1 MTRYAANLSMLFTPL
16 PFLERFDAA
25 ARAGFD
31 AVEFWWPS
39 QPLREGLRTRDIV
52 RRARDLGLEVV
63 LLNFD
68 GGDMPAGDRGL
79 AGDSERVRQFREN
92 VPVAI
97 DLALELGCR
106 KLNAL
111 AGNAVPGHKLSAQ
124 MDVLA
129 DSVAFAADA
138 ASAHGMAI
146 MLEAL
151 NPTDTPRYLLPRAGT
166 VLALIERLG
175 LANVAF
181 QFDTYHV
188 AKAGDD
194 LRAVIAT
201 AGQRIG
207 HVQFADFPG
216 RHEPGSGQ
224 IPFGAILSDL
234 ASFGYQGAVGLEYAP
249 RERWAPDFSF
259 LARLGSWHA

>member
-1 MTRYAANLSMLFTPL
+1 MTTYAANLSMLFTPL

-25 ARAGFD
+25 ARAGFE

-39 QPLREGLRTRDIV
+39 GPLAEGIATREIV
-52 RRARDLGLEVV
+52 RRARDLHLEVV

-68 GGDMPAGDRGL
+68 AGDMPAGDRGL
-79 AGDSERVRQFREN
+79 A
-92 VPVAI
+92 VAI
-97 DLALELGCR
+97 DFALELGCH

-111 AGNAVPGHKLSAQ
+111 AGNAVPGHELSAQ

-129 DSVAFAADA
+129 GNVAFAADA
-138 ASAHGMAI
+138 AAAHGMAI

-175 LANVAF
+175 LGNVAF

-194 LRAVIAT
+194 PRAVIAE
-201 AGQRIG
+201 AGRRIG
-207 HVQFADFPG
+207 HVQFADLPG

-224 IPFGAILSDL
+224 IPFRDILSDL
-234 ASFGYQGAVGLEYAP
+234 VSVGYHGAVGLEYAP
-249 RERWAPDFSF
+249 LDPSAPDFSF
-259 LARLGSWHA
+259 LAGLHS